1 MLKQKVAVAMS
12 GGVDSSVAAA
22 RLQEAGHEVSGFYLK
37 LWSGPKQAENV
48 ALLEN
53 TCRRLDIPLAILDLE
68 SEFRDTVV
76 DYFCR
81 EYRRGRTPNPCIVCN
96 QQIKFGKLLNQ
107 ARASGAECLATGHY
121 ARIEASPDGYRLL
134 KAADASKDQ
143 SYFLYRLGQKEL
155 AHILFP
161 LGELTKAAV
170 RKLAREQKLVTA
182 KRPESQDVCFIPDGD
197 YRSFLALYLPLT
209 PGDIVDTAG
218 RVLGR
223 HRGLANYTIGQR
235 QGLGIAAGERRY
247 VIKLDADSNQVV
259 VGAKEE
265 LRQSSLHAAT
275 LSWVAERP
283 PADLSSLSAKIRYG
297 AAEVA
302 VKLSLNGKGAT
313 VEFLEPQSAI
323 TPGQAIVL
331 YQGKKVLGGGIIE

>member
-12 GGVDSSVAAA
+12 GGVDSSMAAA
-22 RLQEAGHEVSGFYLK
+22 RLKEAGHEVSGFYLK

-161 LGELTKAAV
+161 LGELTKAEV
-170 RKLAREQKLVTA
+170 RKLARERKLSIA
-182 KRPESQDVCFIPDGD
+182 KRPESQDVCFIPDGN
-197 YRSFLALYLPLT
+197 YRSFLARYIPLT

-218 RVLGR
+218 KVLGR
-223 HRGLANYTIGQR
+223 HSGLANYTIGQR

-247 VIKLDADSNQVV
+247 VIKLDATTNRVV

-265 LRQSSLHAAT
+265 LRRSSLHTAT

-283 PADLSSLSAKIRYG
+283 PADLSNLTAKIRHG

-302 VKLSLNGKGAT
+302 VQLLLNGRGAT
-313 VEFLEPQSAI
+313 VEFLKPQCAI

-331 YQGKKVLGGGIIE
+331 YQDKKVLGGGIIE